1 MVRSVLGR
9 GNALIY
15 MALAMAWSCDNRSTE
30 RETALATAEPAR
42 LTALSE
48 RDLDVYA
55 TGTRAQI
62 GLLRAAIESG
72 HAVGRAESDSVAAR
86 TARVSVERF
95 QAIRTAV
102 EAALKT
108 QETLATRAAR
118 LDSLRVEL
126 MVLRVRAEVQP

>member
-1 MVRSVLGR
+1 MVRNVLGQA
-9 GNALIY
+9 NALIW
-15 MALAMAWSCDNRSTE
+15 MALAMAWTCDSGSGSRD
-30 RETALATAEPAR
+30 TAEATAEPPP

-86 TARVSVERF
+86 TARVSFEEF
-95 QAIRTAV
+95 EAIRTAV

-108 QETLATRAAR
+108 QETLAARAAR
-118 LDSLRVEL
+118 LDSLRIEL
-126 MVLRVRAEVQP
+126 LLLRVRAEVQP